1 MLMDA
6 NENEFEFA
14 CIRVRSRLKLL
25 GTGFK
30 KTQRCGE
37 RREISLGRVHSLVT
51 RLKIGLSGGFLLRLG
66 NILPDAAGPRPANAE
81 THQEIFHLGA
91 HVTTFTHLI
100 DQDRQRR
107 RNGVAK
113 VL

>member
-37 RREISLGRVHSLVT
+37 RREILLGRVHSLVT
-51 RLKIGLSGGFLLRLG
+51 RLK
-66 NILPDAAGPRPANAE
+66 NRP
-81 THQEIFHLGA
+81 
-91 HVTTFTHLI
+91 
-100 DQDRQRR
+100 
-107 RNGVAK
+107 
-113 VL
+113 

>member
-1 MLMDA
+1 MDA

-14 CIRVRSRLKLL
+14 CIRDRSRLKLL

-51 RLKIGLSGGFLLRLG
+51 RLEIGLSGDMSPEMKNLLVGFG
-66 NILPDAAGPRPANAE
+66 VGWSWAGC
-81 THQEIFHLGA
+81 
-91 HVTTFTHLI
+91 VW
-100 DQDRQRR
+100 QD
-107 RNGVAK
+107 VAQPK
-113 VL
+113 